1 MDGFRRMSDYI
12 PFSGSHP
19 CVRLTPASPRGTKP
33 ASSPMV
39 GKQKDACPPYASR
52 SSVWKRACVIVRAS
66 SMAAMVVAF
75 GAFTS
80 NGKPRC
86 VTTCLKNKRMPSLM
100 LRPHSARSLA
110 AASFSSGSM
119 RVLTSVV
126 LIEFSIMCLI
136 CDYNCHCSTFWQQ
149 PIRRKP
155 HSIQTSFINPA
166 VLHFTVESTQLHR
179 LPTRNE
185 IPSLRKWWAS
195 KKPVLSLSKGRLKT
209 LRNPR

>member
-1 MDGFRRMSDYI
+1 MFIKQITELVVDRIRQNE
-12 PFSGSHP
+12 PFCPVCGSPPPDFTDFAGHQSNP
-19 CVRLTPASPRGTKP
+19 KTSPVGWADSFIVCPRGTKP

-100 LRPHSARSLA
+100 LRPHSARSLE

-136 CDYNCHCSTFWQQ
+136 CGYNCHCST
-149 PIRRKP
+149 
-155 HSIQTSFINPA
+155 S
-166 VLHFTVESTQLHR
+166 
-179 LPTRNE
+179 
-185 IPSLRKWWAS
+185 
-195 KKPVLSLSKGRLKT
+195 
-209 LRNPR
+209 